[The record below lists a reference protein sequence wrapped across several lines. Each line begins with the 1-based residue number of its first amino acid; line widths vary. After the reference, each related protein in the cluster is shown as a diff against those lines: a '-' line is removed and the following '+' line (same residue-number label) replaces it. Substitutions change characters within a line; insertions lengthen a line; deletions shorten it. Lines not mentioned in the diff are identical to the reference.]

1 MISYLL
7 ITEGYF
13 IFIGPVKYMNEGV
26 PSFFFFFFFFFFV
39 SVGAIFST
47 ISSSKRP
54 LQHFFYSQY
63 SHPISHN
70 YLKISFYRQIK

>member
-26 PSFFFFFFFFFFV
+26 PSFFFFFFFFFFLFQLV
-39 SVGAIFST
+39 QFLAQYRLQRDHYNIFFIPNIHT
-47 ISSSKRP
+47 LFLI
-54 LQHFFYSQY
+54 
-63 SHPISHN
+63 I
-70 YLKISFYRQIK
+70 I